1 MSTSHFRFMKFVNP
15 TMDNSPFSA
24 RVKALALIC
33 VCGVIIFFAT
43 VHSPFLYDDAHAI
56 EDNPYIKRALK
67 QDLSQTQSDDLNKL
81 LTKLSTY

>member
-1 MSTSHFRFMKFVNP
+1 MKYVNP
-15 TMDNSPFSA
+15 TMDNFPFSA

-56 EDNPYIKRALK
+56 EDNPLYKESIQVSTNGWGSKYI
-67 QDLSQTQSDDLNKL
+67 
-81 LTKLSTY
+81 